1 MKKGNKRLGRPPK
14 SAPGINIAHVFGLIE
29 KYIYLKGERRL
40 GPKQLNPTKEK
51 ERKEKQK

>member
-29 KYIYLKGERRL
+29 KNIYLKGERRL